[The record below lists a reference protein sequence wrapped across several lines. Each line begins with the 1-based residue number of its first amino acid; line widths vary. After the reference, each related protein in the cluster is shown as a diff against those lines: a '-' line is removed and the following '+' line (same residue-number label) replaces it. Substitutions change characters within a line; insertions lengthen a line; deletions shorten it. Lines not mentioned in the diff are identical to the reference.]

1 MRLFS
6 EFKRRNVHR
15 MAVLYVVTTWL
26 IMQAAEVVMTLA
38 ALPDWIGRLTLI
50 LLAIG
55 FPIALIFSWFY
66 ELTPEGISLEKEVRA
81 GESITQATGRR
92 LDFVVI
98 ALLCAAVLMFAY
110 DKWWISGP
118 PIMSIAVLPLDDF
131 GADTDHQYL
140 ADGMTEVLTAELGQ
154 IKNLRVISR
163 TSAMQYKDTKK
174 RLPEIASELNVDA
187 VVEGSIQPAGDK
199 VRFTM
204 QLIDGRTDRHL
215 WARSYH
221 RDLRDILTLQ
231 GEIARAIADEI
242 KIALTPRTD
251 ARFARQRTADSEALR
266 LWAIGVHHLQRFDD
280 ESSNKALRAF
290 IEASER
296 DPEFANAYAGIA
308 HAYLYLGSW
317 SGSEDPRTVFPL
329 AKLAAE
335 KALQLDPDLAEAHF
349 ALAKIHWNDWQWE
362 AAEREFRRAT
372 ALSPSPSDGFWLVEY
387 VNFLTSM
394 GRIDEAIEIA
404 ERAVALDPLSP
415 AIYNE
420 LAFALGAAERHDD
433 ALDQYQKSLQ
443 LDPDFHQTHALLVF
457 LYMGADERDK
467 ALHHLEKWAADLE
480 SQSLTSIGYIGGFY
494 AELGRADEA
503 RKILELL
510 LERKETEYVPAMAI
524 ALIYIGLEEYS
535 SAVPWFEAA
544 HEERDLSLVWYR
556 DESAYPE
563 AIRDDPRIQAIIR
576 ELAPSEE

>member
-1 MRLFS
+1 MRFLS

-26 IMQAAEVVMTLA
+26 IMQAVEVVMTLA

-66 ELTPEGISLEKEVRA
+66 ELTPEGISLEKEVRP
-81 GESITQATGRR
+81 GESITQATRRR

-140 ADGMTEVLTAELGQ
+140 ADSMTEVLTAELGQ

-242 KIALTPRTD
+242 QIALTPETE
-251 ARFARQRTADSEALR
+251 ARFARERPTDSEALR
-266 LWAIGVHHLQRFDD
+266 LWAIGIHYLQGNEEDSF
-280 ESSNKALRAF
+280 NKALQAF
-290 IEASER
+290 IEASDR
-296 DPEFANAYAGIA
+296 DPEFAHAYAGIA

-317 SGSEDPRTVFPL
+317 NASQELKSILPL
-329 AKLAAE
+329 AKIATE

-349 ALAKIHWNDWQWE
+349 ALAKIYWNDWQWE
-362 AAEREFRRAT
+362 AAEQEFRKGV
-372 ALSPSPSDGFWLVEY
+372 ALNPSDGFWLVEY
-387 VNFLTSM
+387 ANFLTSM
-394 GRIDEAIEIA
+394 GRADEAIEIA
-404 ERAVALDPLSP
+404 AQAVELDPVSP
-415 AIYNE
+415 LAYNE
-420 LAFALGAAERHDD
+420 LAYALQAAGRYDD
-433 ALDQYQKSLQ
+433 ALDLYQKSLQ
-443 LDPDFHQTHALLVF
+443 LDADYDQTHALLVWF
-457 LYMGADERDK
+457 YWETGEQGK
-467 ALHHLEKWAADLE
+467 AVQYLETWAEDLE
-480 SQSLTSIGYIGGFY
+480 SQGVTQIGYIGGFY
-494 AELGRADEA
+494 AEFGRTDDA
-503 RKILELL
+503 RKVLELL
-510 LERKETEYVPAMAI
+510 HKRKETNYVPAMAF
-524 ALIYIGLEEYS
+524 ALVYLGLGEYDE
-535 SAVPWFEAA
+535 AIPWLEAA

-556 DESAYPE
+556 DESSYPE
-563 AIRDDPRIQAIIR
+563 ELRNDPRIQAIIADLSLY
-576 ELAPSEE
+576 EN